1 MGKGRIRDHKISIS
15 IIFLEVLLQKVQING
30 VVIGGEM
37 EVNKYFFLLKC
48 KKRQHVCILIG
59 MIQ

>member
-1 MGKGRIRDHKISIS
+1 MGKGRIRDHKISIG

-37 EVNKYFFLLKC
+37 EVKYFFLLKC

>member
-1 MGKGRIRDHKISIS
+1 MGKGRIRDHKISIG

-37 EVNKYFFLLKC
+37 EVNKYFFLLKY